1 MRAYRFVRDM
11 KVIASLFK
19 EERQEELLHFFYDLT
34 YKEKATMENSLS
46 LLHGEFSLLYKEAND
61 ERRNL
66 LRQTTEPSHFRTLQ
80 SHIRHA
86 YTQGMGRDTRTFK
99 RFSELFRRKK
109 DDTNRQTKNQH
120 SFFRVLWARNT
131 QRHQTSTSPP
141 HSQESIQDQQSS
153 SKRAQSDGAAP
164 SLSAGGESVNSRS
177 SLAPESQEA
186 SSIRQRPSSGRSSI
200 RVPVQQQSEPR
211 SSQQE
216 DTLHVKNVWADS

>member
-66 LRQTTEPSHFRTLQ
+66 LRQTTEPSHFRTLK

-86 YTQGMGRDTRTFK
+86 YTQGMGLKCHD
-99 RFSELFRRKK
+99 
-109 DDTNRQTKNQH
+109 
-120 SFFRVLWARNT
+120 
-131 QRHQTSTSPP
+131 
-141 HSQESIQDQQSS
+141 
-153 SKRAQSDGAAP
+153 AQ
-164 SLSAGGESVNSRS
+164 
-177 SLAPESQEA
+177 
-186 SSIRQRPSSGRSSI
+186 
-200 RVPVQQQSEPR
+200 
-211 SSQQE
+211 
-216 DTLHVKNVWADS
+216 